1 MHLKLAA
8 TGVLA
13 IPFDKGIGIVRACFI
28 IEGDTIGLTCF
39 EAEVLW
45 DGLIDQ
51 FVTSGQAIGLE
62 RPVTLNDI
70 VNLLIIPAPLS
81 IWIVAF

>member
-1 MHLKLAA
+1 MHLELAA

-28 IEGDTIGLTCF
+28 IEGNTIGLTCF
-39 EAEVLW
+39 ETEVLR

-51 FVTSGQAIGLE
+51 FVTAGQAIGLE

-70 VNLLIIPAPLS
+70 VNLLIIPAPLG
-81 IWIVAF
+81 IWIVTF

>member
-1 MHLKLAA
+1 MHLELAA

-13 IPFDKGIGIVRACFI
+13 ISFDKGIGIVRTCFI
-28 IEGDTIGLTCF
+28 IEGDAIGLTCF

-45 DGLIDQ
+45 DGLVDQ

-62 RPVTLNDI
+62 RPVPLNDI
-70 VNLLIIPAPLS
+70 VNFLIIPTSLG
-81 IWIVAF
+81 IGIVTF